1 MRNSYRLLL
10 LAGLVIVVM
19 AVGCNKKDSALAGT
33 AGTAENPD
41 SYAIWAG
48 DIGDQFAVGRLDVWQ
63 DWTTSPATLH
73 VKYLLTEPSWYLTRC
88 QLAVE
93 VELDSIPQRNGN
105 PTPTRFEW
113 DSGPLADATEHEFA
127 IPFEAGWDIHKVLH
141 VAAHCALVQ
150 VVNGRKVQ
158 TAAGWSGMEPFPGR
172 KWALY
177 SLYTIAGQ
185 TPGVSGL
192 RTVTQGDWGAPPEGD
207 NWGQYLALHFGDLF
221 EPYLRVGHG
230 KYLLLTSAPATEVY
244 LADYGV
250 PTKLSK
256 SVQNPPSNLSV
267 FAGQIVALT
276 LNVKFD
282 SAFADFAPS
291 ETNLKNLYVADPV
304 CHFYGWTVGQVLF
317 EANKVLGGYGDHTPD
332 DMNGCVTLINEN
344 FRDLGDNGFLSLTP
358 P

>member
-1 MRNSYRLLL
+1 MRNSYRWLI
-10 LAGLVIVVM
+10 LAGLVIATV
-19 AVGCNKKDSALAGT
+19 AVGCRKMDGALVGT
-33 AGTAENPD
+33 AGTPADPD
-41 SYAIWAG
+41 SYTIWAG
-48 DIGDQFAVGRLDVWQ
+48 EVNSGLAVGHLDVWE

-73 VKYLLTEPSWYLTRC
+73 VKYVLTEPNWYLTRC

-127 IPFEAGWDIHKVLH
+127 VQFEAGWDINKVLH
-141 VAAHCALVQ
+141 VAAHSALVR
-150 VVNGRKVQ
+150 VVNGKKVQ
-158 TAAGWSGMEPFPGR
+158 TEVGWGGTEPFAGR

-177 SLYTIAGQ
+177 SLYTIGSQ
-185 TPGVSGL
+185 TPSSSGF
-192 RTVTQGDWGAPPEGD
+192 RTVSQGDWGVPPEGN
-207 NWGQYLALHFGDLF
+207 NWGQYLALHFEEVF
-221 EPYLRVGHG
+221 EPYLRVGYG
-230 KYLLLTSAPATEVY
+230 KWLLLTNRPAVTTY

-256 SVQNPPSNLSV
+256 SVQNPPANISV
-267 FAGQIVALT
+267 YAGQIVALT

-291 ETNLKNLYVADPV
+291 ETNLKDLYVADPA
-304 CHFYGWTVGQVLF
+304 CRFYGWTVGEVLT
-317 EANKVLGGYGDHTPD
+317 EAEKVLGGYGSYTPD
-332 DMNGCVTLINEN
+332 EMNGCVTLINEN
-344 FRDLGDNGFLSLTP
+344 FKDLGDNGFLSLTP